1 MEPWRSDAESEE
13 LEAEERER
21 QREIDALAGS
31 RRREAARMS
40 SGESVKEGT
49 SV

>member
-21 QREIDALAGS
+21 EREIDALAGS
-31 RRREAARMS
+31 RRRDLARAP
-40 SGESVKEGT
+40 SGESVKERS

>member
-21 QREIDALAGS
+21 EREIDALAGG
-31 RRREAARMS
+31 RRREAPHVP
-40 SGESVKEGT
+40 SGEGVKEGT
-49 SV
+49 SA